1 MVKHIIL
8 WTLKE
13 GVDKDK
19 VKKEAKEHL
28 EALKG
33 RISGIV
39 DIELITEGLPSSNCD
54 MMLYSVFENEAALKA
69 YAVHPEH
76 VAAADGY
83 VRPYTAT
90 RLCMDF
96 KI

>member
-8 WTLKE
+8 WTLKD

-19 VKKEAKEHL
+19 VKREAKVHL

-33 RISGIV
+33 KIDGLI
-39 DIELITEGLPSSNCD
+39 DIELITEPLPSSNCD
-54 MMLYSVFENEAALKA
+54 MMLYSAFESEAALKG

-96 KI
+96 EN